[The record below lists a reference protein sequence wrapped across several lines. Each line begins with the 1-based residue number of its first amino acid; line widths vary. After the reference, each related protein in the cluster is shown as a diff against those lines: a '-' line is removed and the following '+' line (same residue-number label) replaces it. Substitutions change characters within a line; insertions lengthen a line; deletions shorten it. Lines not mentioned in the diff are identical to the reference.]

1 MKIIYFLAFLSLAI
15 LSSCSKNESPKIVA
29 EKFLNAMQR
38 YDFKEAS
45 NYSTVETQKLLQ
57 QLEKL
62 NSLQNSDIKK
72 EVQKITIVSE
82 DIKAKSAIVYYRLLG
97 DENDQKIS
105 LVIVPSDKDDMQ
117 SEKVWKVD
125 LKKEEIQFLRPQE
138 IEMNPAPEKIP
149 S

>member
-62 NSLQNSDIKK
+62 NSLQNSDVKK
-72 EVQKITIVSE
+72 EFQKITIVSE
-82 DIKAKSAIVYYRLLG
+82 DIKSKSAIVYYRLPG

-105 LVIVPSDKDDMQ
+105 LVIVPSDKDDMK

-138 IEMNPAPEKIP
+138 IKMNPAPEKIP

>member
-105 LVIVPSDKDDMQ
+105 LVIVPSDKDDMK

-138 IEMNPAPEKIP
+138 IEMNPASEKIP

>member
-62 NSLQNSDIKK
+62 NSLQNSDVKK
-72 EVQKITIVSE
+72 EFQKITIVSE
-82 DIKAKSAIVYYRLLG
+82 DIKSKSAIAYYRLPG

-105 LVIVPSDKDDMQ
+105 LVIVPSDKDDMK

-138 IEMNPAPEKIP
+138 IKMNPAPEKIP

>member
-82 DIKAKSAIVYYRLLG
+82 DIKAKSAIVYYRLPG

-105 LVIVPSDKDDMQ
+105 LVIVPSDKDDMK

-138 IEMNPAPEKIP
+138 IEMNPASEKIP

>member
-15 LSSCSKNESPKIVA
+15 LSSCSKKESPRIVA
-29 EKFLNAMQR
+29 EKFLNSMQR

-45 NYSTVETQKLLQ
+45 KYSTVETQKLLQ

-62 NSLQNSDIKK
+62 NSLQNSDMNK
-72 EVQKITIVSE
+72 EVLKITIVSE
-82 DIKAKSAIVYYRLLG
+82 DIKAKSAIVYYRMPG

-105 LVIVPSDKDDMQ
+105 LVVVPIDKDDLR

-125 LKKEEIQFLRPQE
+125 LKKEEIEFLRPQE
-138 IEMNPAPEKIP
+138 IMMNPASEKIP

>member
-1 MKIIYFLAFLSLAI
+1 MKIIYFLVFLSLAV

-38 YDFKEAS
+38 YDFKEAT
-45 NYSTVETQKLLQ
+45 NYSTVETKKLLQ

-62 NSLQNSDIKK
+62 NSLQNADVKN

-82 DIKAKSAIVYYRLLG
+82 DIKSKSAIVYYRLPG

-105 LVIVPSDKDDMQ
+105 LVVVPSDEDDLT

-125 LKKEEIQFLRPQE
+125 LKKEEIEFLRPQE
-138 IEMNPAPEKIP
+138 ILMNPSSEKIP

>member
-15 LSSCSKNESPKIVA
+15 LSSCSKNESPNIVA

-82 DIKAKSAIVYYRLLG
+82 DIKAKSAIVYYRLPG

-105 LVIVPSDKDDMQ
+105 LVIVPSDKDDMK

-138 IEMNPAPEKIP
+138 IEMNPASEKIP

>member
-1 MKIIYFLAFLSLAI
+1 MKFICFLSILCLAI

-38 YDFKEAS
+38 YDFKEAT
-45 NYSTVETQKLLQ
+45 NYSTVETKKLLQ

-62 NSLQNSDIKK
+62 NSLQNSDVKK

-82 DIKAKSAIVYYRLLG
+82 DIKAKSAIVYYRLPG

-105 LVIVPSDKDDMQ
+105 LVVVPSDETDLT

-138 IEMNPAPEKIP
+138 ILMNPSSEKIP

>member
-138 IEMNPAPEKIP
+138 IEMNPASEKIP

>member
-62 NSLQNSDIKK
+62 NSLQNSDVKK
-72 EVQKITIVSE
+72 EFQKITIVSE
-82 DIKAKSAIVYYRLLG
+82 DIKSKSAIVYYRLPG

-105 LVIVPSDKDDMQ
+105 LVIVPSDKDDMK

-138 IEMNPAPEKIP
+138 IKMNPALEKIP